1 MMNVDEKVSTGHG
14 GRIRIP
20 RSRGALG
27 GLAVL
32 LLGIWGAL
40 IPFVG
45 PIFDFAYTPDE
56 PWVWTTARG
65 WLQVL
70 PGGVAI
76 VGGLLMLMSRNRL
89 VASFGGWL
97 SVAAGV
103 WFVIGPFL
111 AELLRLGDIGVP
123 VASSDLKRALLE
135 LTFFYGLGALI
146 LFFAASSLGRL
157 SVRSTR
163 DIAFA
168 ERTRAIGADQRVVV
182 EKRDVVEKR
191 GVVEDKKVVPAAG
204 AQSTTRRLR
213 LPKFRNRAV

>member
-1 MMNVDEKVSTGHG
+1 MVDVDEKVSTGRG
-14 GRIRIP
+14 GRLRIP

-45 PIFDFAYTPDE
+45 PYFDFAYTPDE
-56 PWVWTTARG
+56 AWAWTSARG

-70 PGGVAI
+70 PGVVAI

-97 SVAAGV
+97 AVAAGV

-111 AELLRLGDIGVP
+111 AALLRLGDIGEP
-123 VASSDLKRALLE
+123 VATTDLKRALLQ

-168 ERTRAIGADQRVVV
+168 ERVGADQRRVV
-182 EKRDVVEKR
+182 EKE
-191 GVVEDKKVVPAAG
+191 EVVPDGG
-204 AQSTTRRLR
+204 AHTTTGRLHPTDIR
-213 LPKFRNRAV
+213 HRPV

>member
-1 MMNVDEKVSTGHG
+1 MVDHDEKVSTGTG
-14 GRIRIP
+14 GRLRIP

-45 PIFDFAYTPDE
+45 PYFDFAYTPDE
-56 PWVWTTARG
+56 PWVWTSARG

-70 PGGVAI
+70 PGVVAI
-76 VGGLLMLMSRNRL
+76 VGGLLMLMSRNRV

-97 SVAAGV
+97 SVAAGA

-111 AELLRLGDIGVP
+111 ADLLRLGDIGEP
-123 VASSDLKRALLE
+123 VATSDLKRALLQ

-157 SVRSTR
+157 SVLSTR

-168 ERTRAIGADQRVVV
+168 ERA
-182 EKRDVVEKR
+182 R
-191 GVVEDKKVVPAAG
+191 GVEQRRVIEEKGPATG
-204 AQSTTRRLR
+204 GYSTPRQPYPADVRHR
-213 LPKFRNRAV
+213 PV

>member
-1 MMNVDEKVSTGHG
+1 MVNVDEKGAAGRG
-14 GRIRIP
+14 GRVHIP

-40 IPFVG
+40 IPFIG
-45 PIFDFAYTPDE
+45 PYFDFAYTPDE

-70 PGGVAI
+70 PGVVAI
-76 VGGLLMLMSRNRL
+76 VGGLLMLMSRNRV
-89 VASFGGWL
+89 VAGFGAWL
-97 SVAAGV
+97 GVAAGA

-111 AELLRLGDIGVP
+111 AAWFRLGDMGEP
-123 VASSDLKRALLE
+123 VAGSDVKRALLQ

-168 ERTRAIGADQRVVV
+168 ERTRVVGDD
-182 EKRDVVEKR
+182 RAR
-191 GVVEDKKVVPAAG
+191 VVEDEAVPTEG
-204 AQSTTRRLR
+204 AHTRGFGTRGIR
-213 LPKFRNRAV
+213 HRPV